1 MSGSSRDTAALIGC
15 GRQDASEAG
24 FATQARCAH
33 HSRWASS
40 WSEDANR
47 LRVPDA
53 NLSRAVRDRA
63 ESLSASAAEPRHFFI
78 RCGWT
83 AGYDALLIAR
93 KTGGPVASF
102 ECDPKCGLS
111 CVSFALN
118 DAPIVVVDGTVGED
132 IGLDDSAY
140 GAGFVPDSIKI
151 DVDGGEAAALQSATR
166 LLADRRPALV
176 VEVHSEALEAE
187 CGALLLDHGYRPVIV
202 NQRLVWPDLRPIDH
216 NRWLVAS

>member
-1 MSGSSRDTAALIGC
+1 MGG
-15 GRQDASEAG
+15 Q
-24 FATQARCAH
+24 H
-33 HSRWASS
+33 
-40 WSEDANR
+40 
-47 LRVPDA
+47 
-53 NLSRAVRDRA
+53 
-63 ESLSASAAEPRHFFI
+63 
-78 RCGWT
+78 
-83 AGYDALLIAR
+83 GYDALLIAR

-102 ECDPKCGLS
+102 ECDPKCVALMREN
-111 CVSFALN
+111 FALN

-132 IGLDDSAY
+132 IGLDDWAY
-140 GAGFVPDSIKI
+140 GAGFVPDFIKI

-176 VEVHSEALEAE
+176 VGVDSEALEAE